1 MMSPYNAP
9 NELRIFG
16 ISTMPEIKKGDNI
29 SDMILEHLAAAREE
43 LVDGDVVVVA
53 QKIISK
59 AEGRYIDLN
68 AIKPKEKTIRL
79 AKEVNKDPRLVEII
93 LGESKSVI
101 AKSSGILIVEHKSGV
116 ILANAGV
123 DRSNV
128 QSLNDST
135 VTLLPKNADQSA
147 STLLKNLGKDIAVI
161 INDSIGRAWRV
172 GTTGTAIGV
181 AGLSAIID
189 MNGRPDMQGR
199 TLKGTT
205 IALADELA
213 SAASIVMGQASE
225 ARPVVIIRGLSQH
238 LSSDDSKSLLRPPEK
253 DLFR

>member
-135 VTLLPKNADQSA
+135 VTLLPKTQ
-147 STLLKNLGKDIAVI
+147 I
-161 INDSIGRAWRV
+161 
-172 GTTGTAIGV
+172 
-181 AGLSAIID
+181 
-189 MNGRPDMQGR
+189 
-199 TLKGTT
+199 
-205 IALADELA
+205 
-213 SAASIVMGQASE
+213 
-225 ARPVVIIRGLSQH
+225 
-238 LSSDDSKSLLRPPEK
+238 SLPPHS
-253 DLFR
+253 